1 MQSKAEVREA
11 TSGEKRF
18 VEEVFVFVWIR
29 ILHVAADDV
38 EEFFQLACVTV
49 VHGAAIDDMGS
60 RFVILRIIF
69 KCKARRE
76 MRSVVFVAGRFDRA
90 EFERAFRA
98 ADDETAMLHA
108 VNFRNGNTNGCR
120 GDGIFEN
127 SQTIVDE
134 TVVTRLPHERR
145 DVDRF
150 T

>member
-60 RFVILRIIF
+60 GFVILRIIF

-76 MRSVVFVAGRFDRA
+76 MTRVIFISGRFDGA
-90 EFERAFRA
+90 EFEGAFRA
-98 ADDETAMLHA
+98 ADDETAVFHA
-108 VNFRNGNTNGCR
+108 VDFRNGNANGGG
-120 GDGIFEN
+120 GDGIF
-127 SQTIVDE
+127 
-134 TVVTRLPHERR
+134 
-145 DVDRF
+145 
-150 T
+150 